1 MPATIF
7 KLLDK
12 TARKTERTNTQN
24 ATFSS
29 RPFSAGKTR
38 LAVPSLMA
46 GKLPR
51 LTRISARGLLTVARF
66 TLARCFTSFRGTRV
80 SFDTTATLRRTD
92 AGCHAVNGLRR
103 CTRDS
108 RFADAVKVFYGLL
121 KTFY

>member
-12 TARKTERTNTQN
+12 TAENGTDQYAERCY
-24 ATFSS
+24 FLS
-29 RPFSAGKTR
+29 RLFGGKAR
-38 LAVPSLMA
+38 LPVPSLMA

-80 SFDTTATLRRTD
+80 SFDTTATLRLTP
-92 AGCHAVNGLRR
+92 GLPR
-103 CTRDS
+103 
-108 RFADAVKVFYGLL
+108 G
-121 KTFY
+121 